1 MKRAVTTNKLRQPVR
16 DVFLERK
23 ERLKILL
30 SESSIT
36 ERDARIKAI
45 LSEHLNRAST

>member
-1 MKRAVTTNKLRQPVR
+1 MTRKITTNKPRQPVR

-23 ERLKILL
+23 ERLKALL

-36 ERDARIKAI
+36 EREARIKSI
-45 LSEHLNRAST
+45 LSELNRAST